1 MARDEDDLPRHP
13 SVKPPDLATWS
24 IEELNAYIER
34 LEAEIA
40 RARAAIRAK
49 EKERSAAEALFKRR

>member
-13 SVKPPDLATWS
+13 STKPPDLATWS
-24 IEELNAYIER
+24 VEELNAYIAR

-40 RARAAIRAK
+40 RARVAIQAK
-49 EKERSAAEALFKRR
+49 QQERSAAEALFKKR